1 MTQAHRNTRL
11 RKVKWLATAL
21 KRRRTVT
28 LRRWETRGGEA
39 VGASNFRRVLQHC
52 WGEAK
57 RNTSTDGGY
66 LLLIAVWDCGIDGVE
81 TDLSLC
87 LAHGTGTA
95 AIPHGAMRGH

>member
-1 MTQAHRNTRL
+1 MASNGFKTATDGHAETVGDMTT
-11 RKVKWLATAL
+11 K
-21 KRRRTVT
+21 
-28 LRRWETRGGEA
+28 RGGEA